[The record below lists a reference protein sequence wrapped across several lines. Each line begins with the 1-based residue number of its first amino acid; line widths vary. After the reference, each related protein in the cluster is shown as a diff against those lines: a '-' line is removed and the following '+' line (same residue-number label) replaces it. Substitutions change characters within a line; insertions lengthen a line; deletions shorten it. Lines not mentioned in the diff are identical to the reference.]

1 MIIINN
7 IIVCKQMILIHQCF
21 IQYNCMTPFFTGSF
35 SCWGIMGVCIV
46 ITPHSNIDAR
56 CVQASAPLYYSGCPE
71 LDSGLLSRPVK
82 NKLFVI
88 QVLFSVNKQN
98 SELKQQ
104 YQQETFTFN
113 YILYQLSLSF
123 RLTGKGKRQ

>member
-1 MIIINN
+1 MIKNNN

-21 IQYNCMTPFFTGSF
+21 IQYNCMSPFFKGSF
-35 SCWGIMGVCIV
+35 RCWGIMGIMGVCIL

-56 CVQASAPLYYSGCPE
+56 CVQASAPLYSSGCPE

-88 QVLFSVNKQN
+88 LALFSVNKQN
-98 SELKQQ
+98 SQLKQQ
-104 YQQETFTFN
+104 YQQ
-113 YILYQLSLSF
+113 
-123 RLTGKGKRQ
+123 